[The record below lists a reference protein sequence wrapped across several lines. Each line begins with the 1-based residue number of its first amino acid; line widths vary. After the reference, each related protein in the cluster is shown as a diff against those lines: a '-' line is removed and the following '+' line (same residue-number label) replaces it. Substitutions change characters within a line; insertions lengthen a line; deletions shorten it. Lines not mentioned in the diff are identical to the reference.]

1 MSGTVS
7 PAPPSHLCPP
17 HPTACI
23 GQLEEHSK
31 CQAGVPRSFCFPPCS
46 EQKPKPLAWPQPDLA
61 LLLLPPPPTSLAPF
75 HLRWPL
81 SSCSVTPVP
90 MCTRLR
96 DRNRALALMEL
107 SFWGGESSTFSDH
120 MHLSATPGS
129 LHVLFLIHGPIF
141 QVSVLNSPLQRP
153 TLPLKEDPPSPALS
167 SRTFSVHVLSLHPL
181 TQKPTTV
188 CGCWALRMWPV

>member
-1 MSGTVS
+1 MGQF
-7 PAPPSHLCPP
+7 PLHP
-17 HPTACI
+17 HPTSVH
-23 GQLEEHSK
+23 LT
-31 CQAGVPRSFCFPPCS
+31 
-46 EQKPKPLAWPQPDLA
+46 PQPALGSWRNILNARQVSPDPFVSHLA
-61 LLLLPPPPTSLAPF
+61 QSKSQSLWHGPNQIWPCCCCPPPPTSLAPF

-141 QVSVLNSPLQRP
+141 RVSVLNSPLQRP

>member
-1 MSGTVS
+1 MPGRCPQILLFPTLLRAKAKAFGMAPTRSG
-7 PAPPSHLCPP
+7 PA
-17 HPTACI
+17 A
-23 GQLEEHSK
+23 
-31 CQAGVPRSFCFPPCS
+31 A
-46 EQKPKPLAWPQPDLA
+46 A
-61 LLLLPPPPTSLAPF
+61 PPPTSLAPF

-141 QVSVLNSPLQRP
+141 RVSVLNSPLQRP